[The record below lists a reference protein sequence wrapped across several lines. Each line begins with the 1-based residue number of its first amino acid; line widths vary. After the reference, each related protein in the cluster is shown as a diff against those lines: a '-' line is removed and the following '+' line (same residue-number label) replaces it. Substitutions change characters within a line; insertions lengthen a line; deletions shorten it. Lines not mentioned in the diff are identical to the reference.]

1 MPIDEIIKNR
11 IQQLIAESDSLRKS
25 DEHGQVFSEDHEQR
39 CKGWIAAANHI
50 VKTICP
56 DVNNAYH
63 AYTQKIV
70 DIDAGY
76 CIPGSVG
83 ELGEVLKNLYK
94 DIELGLVNKILNQV
108 RAEVFDNFLDHA
120 KEYLKLNVKN
130 EAGVIA
136 GVVFEDTIRR
146 IARDENINDK
156 DCKLDF
162 LISSLTSINL
172 LSQIKAKR
180 ARVAAN
186 VRTKA
191 THAQWDEFD
200 LDDVRVTIEFTEE
213 LISTHLDK

>member
-1 MPIDEIIKNR
+1 
-11 IQQLIAESDSLRKS
+11 
-25 DEHGQVFSEDHEQR
+25 
-39 CKGWIAAANHI
+39 
-50 VKTICP
+50 
-56 DVNNAYH
+56 
-63 AYTQKIV
+63 
-70 DIDAGY
+70 
-76 CIPGSVG
+76 
-83 ELGEVLKNLYK
+83 
-94 DIELGLVNKILNQV
+94 
-108 RAEVFDNFLDHA
+108 
-120 KEYLKLNVKN
+120 LNVKN